1 MSNPNVFPRTQGDI
15 DAEEAFNNS
24 SWALIERM
32 HDERRNPAGAV
43 ILHGALAEMRAE
55 SDEAMR
61 PLLEEADHDLP
72 FTQAS

>member
-24 SWALIERM
+24 QWAAVERM
-32 HDERRNPAGAV
+32 YDERRKPVGTAAV
-43 ILHGALAEMRAE
+43 HATLAEMRVE

-61 PLLEEADHDLP
+61 PLLEEADHETP

>member
-24 SWALIERM
+24 QWAAIERM
-32 HDERRNPAGAV
+32 YDECKPVGTAAV
-43 ILHGALAEMRAE
+43 HATLAEMRTE
-55 SDEAMR
+55 SDVAMR
-61 PLLEEADHDLP
+61 PLIEEAEQEVP